1 MARYGKKSLS
11 LVLTLVLLLGLLT
24 GPGLQA
30 AAAELPQYTADG
42 TMTELAEGAKTAAG
56 TYSIADAAELRA
68 LSAWINA
75 GNTGEGFTFFLTA
88 DIDLGGKDSPWVPI
102 GQLDGNLG
110 DTDVKAAFFGTFDG
124 QGRSVT
130 GLWVGGD
137 DYTTGSGRYNAA
149 NGLFGVNFGTVM
161 NVFAEVE
168 IIPGITAACSGAAVL
183 GAPVSHDLCIISLSD
198 LLTPWN
204 LIEKRLKAAAEGDF
218 CIVLYNP
225 ASHKRADYL
234 KRACE
239 ILMSV
244 CSPDTVCGFVRNIG
258 REGTECKICT
268 LRELADE
275 KADMFVTVF
284 IGNSMTKSVNGKMI
298 TPRGYEL
305 K

>member
-1 MARYGKKSLS
+1 MGKIY
-11 LVLTLVLLLGLLT
+11 VVGLGPGEASFLT
-24 GPGLQA
+24 GRA
-30 AAAELPQYTADG
+30 REVIAESDVIVGYKTYTDIVKKYYP
-42 TMTELAEGAKTAAG
+42 EKE
-56 TYSIADAAELRA
+56 YSISGMKQEYERCARCVAYAREGKTVA
-68 LSAWINA
+68 LVSSGDPGIYGMASPMLEVA
-75 GNTGEGFTFFLTA
+75 QKEG
-88 DIDLGGKDSPWVPI
+88 
-102 GQLDGNLG
+102 
-110 DTDVKAAFFGTFDG
+110 
-124 QGRSVT
+124 
-130 GLWVGGD
+130 
-137 DYTTGSGRYNAA
+137 
-149 NGLFGVNFGTVM
+149 
-161 NVFAEVE
+161 FAEVE